1 MKHLVFGGAFALLAL
16 APSVATAQSLAELA
30 RQEEARRKSVPVP
43 AKVYTNE
50 SLRAVSPAVTPP
62 VSPIAPPPASTP
74 ATETIQGQPQ
84 AAPPAS
90 TGAGDEASWRKRVAT
105 ARGNLSRAETFQEA
119 LQSRINALSTDFV
132 NRDDPAQRA
141 QIANERQKALAE
153 LDRVKQEILQYQ
165 KEIGEIQEAA
175 RRAGVPAGWVR

>member
-62 VSPIAPPPASTP
+62 V
-74 ATETIQGQPQ
+74 
-84 AAPPAS
+84 
-90 TGAGDEASWRKRVAT
+90 
-105 ARGNLSRAETFQEA
+105 
-119 LQSRINALSTDFV
+119 
-132 NRDDPAQRA
+132 
-141 QIANERQKALAE
+141 
-153 LDRVKQEILQYQ
+153 
-165 KEIGEIQEAA
+165 
-175 RRAGVPAGWVR
+175 